1 MESAPEVVEVANGPQ
16 AGTQDV
22 GPRAVIRDTIHT
34 TLNAGGY
41 WLPIEGQHAIA
52 DAIVKLRNE
61 EVEKWRRKAVD
72 RGLEL
77 GRLQRTVELVEATAH
92 SWLDDHNGTDCARA
106 VLHALTAYQPK
117 E

>member
-1 MESAPEVVEVANGPQ
+1 MTNDPIEAPNGPQ
-16 AGTQDV
+16 TATQSLD
-22 GPRAVIRDTIHT
+22 PHAVIRDTIHT

-41 WLPIEGQHAIA
+41 WLPIDDQHAIT

-61 EVEKWRRKAVD
+61 EAEKWRRKAVD

-92 SWLDDHNGTDCARA
+92 SWLDDHNGTDCAQA